1 MNKKIATIILIILII
16 ITSLLIIYPNIEI
29 KNNNKLYYFTYKE
42 DISIFEENMC
52 YDESYAYNKKH
63 DISIYNWEYKN
74 FLFFKLYILSYKEG
88 NICQNEFILK
98 EEYIKRFIQE
108 AQIKKNEDNINI
120 EELIKNKKPIIKN
133 KRYPWN
139 ENYHYI
145 GYILDGKYQ
154 EMYIS
159 KNEDDLLIIQVGHSD
174 DGPKYIAYK

>member
-16 ITSLLIIYPNIEI
+16 ITFLLIIYPTIEI
-29 KNNNKLYYFTYKE
+29 KKNNKLYYFTYNDDTSKLE
-42 DISIFEENMC
+42 DNMC
-52 YDESYAYNKKH
+52 YSESYAYNKKH
-63 DISIYNWEYKN
+63 NISIYNWEYRK

-139 ENYHYI
+139 DNYHYI

-159 KNEDDLLIIQVGHSD
+159 TNKDNLLIIQVGNSD
-174 DGPKYIAYK
+174 EGPKYIAYE